1 MAFVF
6 LIFLRVQTN
15 LTGRVLRHMETLF
28 FSEALKDKL
37 EKVKT
42 CALSALEAPAGYGK
56 TTAIRWL
63 FGESDAAA
71 RWYTSVEGMADNSFR
86 WFIRQIGTIDETAAQ
101 RLQDLGYLNRS
112 NAEQAAQ
119 ILLELHPSEPLTLIF
134 DNFQFALQSWQPQ
147 VLDALAKCGADG
159 LRTVFISQSFGRLR
173 DVLTV
178 LGGSVCYIRSRDLLL
193 SERDIDAYARR
204 LGIPATAEEIRAIH
218 RKTDGWTAAVALYL
232 ENLRDALPESGS
244 EGLDDLLSATFWQRL
259 TDAQREAMLRLCL
272 FDQITPETLRALTPV
287 GLLPKEELTQLLRRA
302 PLILYRE
309 TRKSYY
315 PHELLTAFLRRRLAE
330 TGAAFQSDVLR
341 ASAEVY
347 RTDGNTKEA
356 VEYYFC
362 ARDYE
367 SILACRLVCLITEQ
381 FDGASYTLL
390 ARTVLSE
397 CPEDIQIKYPL
408 SLLRL
413 CYALYAGCAFSDF
426 HAQMR
431 RVRALLETLDDP
443 QLLGEWHLMNA
454 LDFFPDLD
462 AMREQYR
469 IAETLMKT
477 PSEVFV
483 RDEPFLFGCASMWY
497 LFYSEPGTM
506 LRTADKLAETMK
518 IYNRLTNGHGAGAAE
533 IYRGE
538 AYSVQ
543 GRFEESDI
551 QAYQAAFLSEQ
562 SGNAAA
568 TYGAALLLGINAIY
582 RSDMVGLQKA
592 IDYLENKAQGYAFL
606 RGKTLGTYMVE
617 TVRGYLLGLMMETGR
632 SALWTQGEADSLED
646 LTFTN
651 FMIKTCRITDLLL
664 KKEYKRAIA
673 SVEAALQL
681 DRRLISTSTRNFMYC
696 GLALSYMAIGRLLK
710 ASEYLD
716 ESLTLAGQDKN
727 YTFLACFRKYFQVLF
742 LMPQIAAK
750 HAKTISEIKALDI
763 RYTRADES
771 HIFAMLEEVPELS
784 DGLTRR
790 EREVAELAA
799 KGLRN
804 PEIAQTLGISENTV
818 KHHLKIAF
826 QKMNIDRRSRLI
838 DMLR

>member
-1 MAFVF
+1 
-6 LIFLRVQTN
+6 
-15 LTGRVLRHMETLF
+15 MENLF
-28 FSEALKDKL
+28 FSEALTEKL
-37 EKVKT
+37 EKVKK

-63 FGESDAAA
+63 LGEGDETV

-86 WFIRQIGTIDETAAQ
+86 WFIRQLGTIDETAAQ

-112 NAEQAAQ
+112 NAERAAQ
-119 ILLELHPSEPLTLIF
+119 ILSELHPTEPLTLIF

-147 VLDALAKCGADG
+147 VLDALAKSGAG
-159 LRTVFISQSFGRLR
+159 SLRTVFISQNFGRLR
-173 DVLTV
+173 EVLTE
-178 LGGSVCYIRSRDLLL
+178 LGGSVCYIRSHDLML
-193 SERDIDAYARR
+193 SERDINAYACK
-204 LGIPATAEEIRAIH
+204 LGIQATAEEIRAIH

-232 ENLRDALPESGS
+232 ENLRDALTESGS
-244 EGLDDLLSATFWQRL
+244 EGIDDLLSVTFWHKL
-259 TDAQREAMLRLCL
+259 TDMQREAILRLCL
-272 FDQITPETLRALTPV
+272 FDRITPETLHTLISAD
-287 GLLPKEELTQLLRRA
+287 LLPPEELTQLLRRT

-330 TGAAFQSDVLR
+330 TSADFQSKVLR

-347 RTDGNTKEA
+347 RADGQTREA
-356 VEYYFC
+356 VDCWFR

-367 SILACRLVCLITEQ
+367 SILSCRLVCLITER
-381 FDGASYTLL
+381 FNGVSYTDL
-390 ARTVLSE
+390 ARTVLRE
-397 CPEDIQIKYPL
+397 CPEAVQIQYPL

-413 CYALYAGCAFSDF
+413 CYGLYAGCAFAEF
-426 HAQMR
+426 HTQMQ
-431 RVRALLETLDDP
+431 RVYRLLETLNDP
-443 QLLGEWHLMNA
+443 QLLGEWRLVNA

-462 AMREQYR
+462 AMREEYR
-469 IAETLMKT
+469 IAETLMMT

-497 LFYSEPGTM
+497 LFYAEPGKM
-506 LRTADKLAETMK
+506 LETADKLAETMK

-562 SGNAAA
+562 SGNATA

-582 RSDMVGLQKA
+582 LSDMVGLQKA
-592 IDYLENKAQGYAFL
+592 IDYLENKAQSYAFL
-606 RGKTLGTYMVE
+606 RGRTLGTYMVE

-632 SALWTQGEADSLED
+632 SALWTRGEADSLAD

-681 DRRLISTSTRNFMYC
+681 DPRLISTSTRNFMYC

-710 ASEYLD
+710 AAEYLD
-716 ESLTLAGQDKN
+716 KSLSLVGRDKN

-742 LMPQIAAK
+742 LMPQIASK
-750 HAKTISEIKALDI
+750 HADVIREIKAVDI

-771 HIFAMLEEVPELS
+771 HIFAMLEEVPELTEE
-784 DGLTRR
+784 LTRR

-804 PEIAQTLGISENTV
+804 TEIAKTLGISENTV

-826 QKMNIDRRSRLI
+826 QKMNIDRRSKLI